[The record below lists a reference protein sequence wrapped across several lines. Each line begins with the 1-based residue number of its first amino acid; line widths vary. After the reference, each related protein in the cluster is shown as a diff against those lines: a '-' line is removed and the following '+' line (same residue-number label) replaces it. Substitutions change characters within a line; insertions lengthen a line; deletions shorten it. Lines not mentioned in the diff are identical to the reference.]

1 VIRAA
6 PGAPARELRA
16 ATLARVVLALL
27 VVASVAA
34 LFYAQAL
41 KHEAPLVSPVKGGID
56 TFQPGGTGGHGLL
69 RQAHFRVRTSVD
81 DVLDISVI
89 TTAERLVAVLRTGLH
104 VRHYRETPPLHWDGR
119 TSAGVLAAPGTYLVA
134 VRFRHAGQTVTVP
147 SFQLLLKGASG

>member
-1 VIRAA
+1 MIRAA

-89 TTAERLVAVLRTGLH
+89 TTAERLVAVLRTGLR

>member
-41 KHEAPLVSPVKGGID
+41 KREAPLVRPVKGGTD
-56 TFQPGGTGGHGLL
+56 TFQPGGSGTHGLL
-69 RQAHFRVRTSVD
+69 HQAHFRVRTSVD

-89 TTAERLVAVLRTGLH
+89 TPAEHLVAVVRTGLRVH
-104 VRHYRETPPLHWDGR
+104 RYRETPPLHWDGR
-119 TSAGVLAAPGTYLVA
+119 TSGGALAPPGIYLVA
-134 VRFRHAGQTVTVP
+134 VRFRRAGQTVTVP
-147 SFQLLLKGASG
+147 NFQLRLKGAAG

>member
-1 VIRAA
+1 MIRAA

-41 KHEAPLVSPVKGGID
+41 KREPPLVRPVKGGID
-56 TFQPGGTGGHGLL
+56 TFQPSGTGGRGLL

-89 TTAERLVAVLRTGLH
+89 TPAERLVAVVKTGLRVH
-104 VRHYRETPPLHWDGR
+104 KYRETPPLHWDGR
-119 TSAGVLAAPGTYLVA
+119 TSGGVLAPPGSYLVQ
-134 VRFRHAGQTVTVP
+134 VRFQRAGQTVSVP
-147 SFQLLLKGASG
+147 NFQLVLKGASG